1 MSGEQITADI
11 GHNLT
16 IESLQDT
23 DHYDS
28 KQQSAAAGGS
38 FTWGGGS
45 GYISLSQDKMN
56 SDYASVTDQSGL
68 FAGNGGF
75 DITVGDHTQLNGGV
89 IASGASADKNRL
101 DTGTLGWNDIHNEAS
116 YSVDSSSISMSS
128 GGNST
133 SQFIGNMANA
143 MLAGLNGDGSA
154 SSTTGSAI
162 AGGTIVIRDQDA
174 QKQDV
179 ASLNRDTDNAHS
191 TLAPIFDAAKEQQR
205 IDENRAIAQI
215 GSQVADIVRTEG
227 KIAAQE
233 AAKEQLARE
242 GKLPPT
248 PEEGATQDKWDRY
261 NETLA
266 NTDAYKAA
274 MNEYGTGSNKQQAI
288 QAITAAIQGLTGGD
302 WSSAV
307 AGAAAP
313 YMAEFIKNNTAEG
326 AERIISHALAGAIVA
341 EMQGGNAAAGAAGA
355 GLSAAGAKYI
365 ADQLY
370 PGKDI
375 KDLTEEEKQGVVAL
389 ATLASGIAG
398 GVVGG
403 DVNSAIDGGK
413 AGKNEVENNAL
424 NSADEKKRQDAKW
437 SLPYLEGEK
446 KVQAEK
452 LVSDLDAKDEAF
464 DGALDAACKGLS
476 SDACRGMRQ
485 ELAAMAESYD
495 AQLDGQYIGTMASIY
510 QEGAGKVDSLMWQYA
525 KADAQAQKDRDIQII
540 ATNWGVSVET
550 ASTLYTGMTGIH
562 ITAAIG
568 GAVYGIKGESVPTVK
583 GTTYPEGINFNI
595 NLKNHLTE
603 FDGFSQKKGISG
615 THNLDEFNQ
624 AASANGVKI
633 LNTTPGPVEG
643 ISHVEYQIPAKDRAG
658 NIVGY
663 KAETFEKTVYDPK
676 IFSDQRMLDLGQQA
690 AMSGYKTAVVSGA
703 REYTATAGG
712 VKFQVFLDQ
721 KTGTVTNFFPV
732 TK

>member
-1 MSGEQITADI
+1 MSGEQIT
-11 GHNLT
+11 
-16 IESLQDT
+16 
-23 DHYDS
+23 
-28 KQQSAAAGGS
+28 
-38 FTWGGGS
+38 
-45 GYISLSQDKMN
+45 
-56 SDYASVTDQSGL
+56 V
-68 FAGNGGF
+68 GN
-75 DITVGDHTQLNGGV
+75 HTQLNGGI

-233 AAKEQLARE
+233 AAKEQLAKE

-248 PEEGATQDKWDRY
+248 PIKGAEQSEWDAY
-261 NETLA
+261 NKTLE

-274 MNEYGTGSNKQQAI
+274 MNDYGTGSNKQQAI
-288 QAITAAIQGLTGGD
+288 QAITAAVQGLTGGD

-375 KDLTEEEKQGVVAL
+375 KDLTEEQKQGVVPL

-403 DVNSAIDGGK
+403 DVNSAIDGAK

-424 NSADEKKRQDAKW
+424 AA
-437 SLPYLEGEK
+437 G
-446 KVQAEK
+446 
-452 LVSDLDAKDEAF
+452 SDLGFWLGKTPDCDTQCKAGIAKGVAEGNLVVSAGIAGVAGGAMIVGATPEIVAAAKVALSGCKSAPAICLNNAGLQIAEAVTPGGV
-464 DGALDAACKGLS
+464 GAAGAIGVGKTV
-476 SDACRGMRQ
+476 
-485 ELAAMAESYD
+485 AE
-495 AQLDGQYIGTMASIY
+495 ATA
-510 QEGAGKVDSLMWQYA
+510 A
-525 KADAQAQKDRDIQII
+525 KAEAVA
-540 ATNWGVSVET
+540 
-550 ASTLYTGMTGIH
+550 ASAAINVGNG
-562 ITAAIG
+562 ITANSIKNPAETQLSVDQKLANYLLDKQHPVGGSKAEWFDSAPGFYKTNSNELSKQIVFDPSTAIKT
-568 GAVYGIKGESVPTVK
+568 ADTQF
-583 GTTYPEGINFNI
+583 GTKYDQVI
-595 NLKNHLTE
+595 
-603 FDGFSQKKGISG
+603 SISG
-615 THNLDEFNQ
+615 T
-624 AASANGVKI
+624 NGRTINVKFGWI
-633 LNTTPGPVEG
+633 KNNDGVVRLVTA
-643 ISHVEYQIPAKDRAG
+643 IPAK
-658 NIVGY
+658 
-663 KAETFEKTVYDPK
+663 K
-676 IFSDQRMLDLGQQA
+676 
-690 AMSGYKTAVVSGA
+690 
-703 REYTATAGG
+703 
-712 VKFQVFLDQ
+712 
-721 KTGTVTNFFPV
+721 
-732 TK
+732 